1 MKKIL
6 LLFVLVMF
14 VGCSGYTPIYGQKNN
29 SFYIEEIEYE
39 RNNNLSFEIV
49 KKLKPY
55 SLNPDLK
62 KNNVILNIKIFER
75 EDIISRNAQG
85 DPLIFNLN
93 IEAIIDFKTN
103 KDFQV
108 IINESFSFNNQS
120 NKFELNQYKKNIK
133 KNIASKIADRIIL
146 EIKKL
151 NDS

>member
-1 MKKIL
+1 M
-6 LLFVLVMF
+6 
-14 VGCSGYTPIYGQKNN
+14 
-29 SFYIEEIEYE
+29 
-39 RNNNLSFEIV
+39 
-49 KKLKPY
+49 
-55 SLNPDLK
+55 
-62 KNNVILNIKIFER
+62 
-75 EDIISRNAQG
+75 
-85 DPLIFNLN
+85 IFNLN

-146 EIKKL
+146 ELNKL

>member
-1 MKKIL
+1 
-6 LLFVLVMF
+6 MF

-62 KNNVILNIKIFER
+62 KNNVILKIKIFER